1 MTNVIQ
7 CITFVHMKDQSIIVR
22 VDEETKKKLAKL
34 AEHSKRG
41 LSDFV
46 RLVLM
51 EAIEKKV
58 KI

>member
-1 MTNVIQ
+1 
-7 CITFVHMKDQSIIVR
+7 MKDQSIIVR
-22 VDEETKKKLAKL
+22 VDEETKKKLSKL